1 MGGQILWALADLLER
16 PSSLHSATSCHM
28 LDKILVMPSSGKLRV
43 EDLEGK
49 KYFIVQFPFRGHV
62 VPQKPLSLG
71 TFPSMTGKSGMGG
84 SGADVCVGQPH
95 GAVDGKSVLLPAS
108 PMAST
113 VSNTFSWRGK
123 LSLMMPSSCKQTLL
137 LLMDQVDN
145 SLTML
150 RSCLLVFPL
159 LPLTVISTGIA
170 PMTVSGLLSEQYRV
184 MSDLISSLPGIFNY
198 LRVSVPPKSTVQPV
212 SATLS
217 VFRLGDLFK
226 VSCFGILATS
236 SGRHS
241 QTGNESTLDLLN
253 GLWIHSLDGL

>member
-1 MGGQILWALADLLER
+1 MGGQIFLGL
-16 PSSLHSATSCHM
+16 SATSCHM
-28 LDKILVMPSSGKLRV
+28 LDKVLVMPSSGKLRV

-137 LLMDQVDN
+137 HDVEKLPAGV
-145 SLTML
+145 SLAAPN
-150 RSCLLVFPL
+150 RYIHWDSSNDLV
-159 LPLTVISTGIA
+159 
-170 PMTVSGLLSEQYRV
+170 
-184 MSDLISSLPGIFNY
+184 
-198 LRVSVPPKSTVQPV
+198 
-212 SATLS
+212 
-217 VFRLGDLFK
+217 
-226 VSCFGILATS
+226 
-236 SGRHS
+236 
-241 QTGNESTLDLLN
+241 ESP
-253 GLWIHSLDGL
+253 I

>member
-1 MGGQILWALADLLER
+1 
-16 PSSLHSATSCHM
+16 M
-28 LDKILVMPSSGKLRV
+28 LDKVLVMPSYGKRRV

-95 GAVDGKSVLLPAS
+95 GAVDGNSVLLPAS

-137 LLMDQVDN
+137 MDKVDN
-145 SLTML
+145 SLTMW

-170 PMTVSGLLSEQYRV
+170 PMTVSGLLSEKYRV
-184 MSDLISSLPGIFNY
+184 ISDLKSSLPGIFNY

-212 SATLS
+212 SATPS
-217 VFRLGDLFK
+217 EFRLCDLSQLSEAFK
-226 VSCFGILATS
+226 DWYRVHFRLA
-236 SGRHS
+236 
-241 QTGNESTLDLLN
+241 
-253 GLWIHSLDGL
+253 